1 MKIRQGFVTNSS
13 SSSFIVVFDKTP
25 ESVDEMKKVLF
36 GDAEYFS
43 HPYEREAIS
52 ALEVAKT
59 VFDDLNPIDMEVLE
73 ELFRENA
80 YDWEEIGRIE
90 KDMGITHDDPWEK
103 RREAY
108 DLAEKRAK
116 ERAQPK
122 LEAFLE
128 EHKGKAIHV
137 FEYGDDDGSYFCAL
151 EHGNLFEPLPHIRIS
166 QH

>member
-13 SSSFIVVFDKTP
+13 SSSFIVVFDRTP

-59 VFDDLNPIDMEVLE
+59 VFGDLKPLVKKYLA
-73 ELFRENA
+73 ELFCEHV
-80 YDWEEIGRIE
+80 YDWEEVGRLE
-90 KDMGITHDDPWEK
+90 KDMGITHDSPWEK
-103 RREAY
+103 QREVW
-108 DLAEKRAK
+108 DIVDKRTK

-128 EHKGKAIHV
+128 KHKDKAIHV
-137 FEYGDDDGSYFCAL
+137 FEYGDDDGAYFCAL
-151 EHGNLFEPLPHIRIS
+151 EHGDLFKPLPHIRIS
-166 QH
+166 HH